1 MSVTPKQAEEPLGQI
16 YSREATGL
24 VKQGTPSRAMLLNF
38 ANIGLTYIMFTYW
51 LHPGSYPRSNLLLAL
66 LVAEIFIIPFML
78 LYWKFASAMPR
89 TGSEYVYISRTIH
102 PAWGFSCSFAA
113 AMSQSFWTGV
123 GGFWIAQLVL
133 SPMFSAFGNIT
144 GNDTLVGLGETFAGN
159 TAGFIIGSVF
169 LWFMVYL
176 NVRGLKAYF
185 KFQKINWFVGGLT
198 LLLLVIVFLVSTT
211 ADFANNF
218 NDFAQSATGTD
229 NAYNT
234 VLQEAESQGMPG
246 GFALKDLL
254 AIFPI
259 VWLVAW
265 ASTYIGGEV
274 QDPRRTQLW
283 GTLGGSLL
291 YFGVVFLQALLIA
304 KAVGLDF
311 NRAAAWLSLN
321 SETWYEIV
329 PNDPVYILW
338 AGVLIDNLVLLL
350 VVGAGFVL
358 WSYLWIPSAMII
370 ATRAMFAWSF
380 DRIMPQ
386 KLSDVHPK
394 YNSPYVAVIVV
405 GIIAQLF
412 LIAYATEVFQ
422 VLQPAL
428 AYMVVFLSTSIAG
441 ILFPYLK
448 KTRHWFDQPGIGTR
462 FLGLPVMVWGGVAG
476 AIYFG
481 VALWYMLTDS
491 LLGFNVDSEAFGM
504 TAKWA
509 LILAAL
515 QFLVPLSIYFLVK
528 QKRAREAIP
537 LEAAF
542 KGLPPD

>member
-1 MSVTPKQAEEPLGQI
+1 MSVAPQQAQEPLGQI

-51 LHPGSYPRSNLLLAL
+51 LQPGLYPRSNLLVSL
-66 LVAEIFIIPFML
+66 LVAEIFIIPFMI
-78 LYWKFASAMPR
+78 LYWKFSSAMPR

-102 PAWGFSCSFAA
+102 PAWGFACSFAA
-113 AMSQSFWTGV
+113 ALSQSFWTGV

-133 SPMFSAFGNIT
+133 SPMFSAFGSLT
-144 GNDTLVGLGETFAGN
+144 GNDTLTGMGETFAGN
-159 TAGFIIGSVF
+159 AAGFIIGSVF
-169 LWFMVYL
+169 LWLMVYL

-185 KFQKINWFVGGLT
+185 KFQKINWMVGGLT
-198 LLLLVIVFLVSTT
+198 LLLLLVIFLVSSK

-218 NDFAQSATGTD
+218 DDFAQSATGTE
-229 NAYNT
+229 NGYET
-234 VLQEAESQGMPG
+234 VLREADSQGMPG
-246 GFALKDLL
+246 GFALSNLL

-274 QDPRRTQLW
+274 QQPRRTQLW
-283 GTLGGSLL
+283 GTVGGNLL

-311 NRAAAWLSLN
+311 NQAATWLSLN
-321 SETWYEIV
+321 SDTWYEIV

-338 AGVLIDNLVLLL
+338 AGVLIENLVLLL
-350 VVGAGFVL
+350 VVGAGFIL
-358 WSYLWIPSAMII
+358 WSYFWIPSAMII

-428 AYMVVFLSTSIAG
+428 AYMVVFFSTSIAG
-441 ILFPYLK
+441 ILFPYMK
-448 KTRHWFDQPGIGTR
+448 KTKNWFDQPGVGTR
-462 FLGLPVMVWGGVAG
+462 LVGLPVMVWGGVAG
-476 AIYFG
+476 VLYFG

-491 LLGFNVDSEAFGM
+491 LLGFNVDSEAFGI

-515 QFLVPLSIYFLVK
+515 QFLVPLGIYFMVK
-528 QKRAREAIP
+528 RKRAREAIP
-537 LEAAF
+537 LDAAF